1 MADSARGERL
11 KSDPPTDEPRLE
23 SWGEIAAY
31 LRREIRTV
39 QRWEKYQGLPI
50 RRLTIGK
57 LGSVYAYRS
66 ELDKWYRER
75 QPQAEAEI
83 EACGKESVC
92 EVLEPE
98 PQPVSVPPAAEEN
111 KGDIKRKRWSKQRWV
126 IGVAVILFAT
136 AGVAYLAIPHSP
148 VKVVRTP
155 ARTRLFVRPF
165 TNSGGDSQQN
175 EFIAGLTDETI
186 TQLGQID
193 PSRLGVIAPTSARLL
208 AAKPIE
214 ELGHLL
220 KVAYVLE
227 GSVRRSGNQVRIDA
241 QLISVDDQ
249 TPIWSKSYTNDL
261 SDILQVQDQVA
272 MAITK
277 EIQAKIPAIGLELSS
292 GRPVN
297 RVNPAAYDAYLRGR
311 LFWTNRDLPRSI
323 DAFQQALREDPR
335 YSLARTGL
343 ASAYLLSGQVPN
355 DAMPPN
361 QAMPKARDNA
371 RQAIE
376 EDPSIAEAHCVL
388 ANISANYD
396 WDFPAAER
404 EYLSAIKLDA
414 NNPTAHEWYGH
425 YLITRNRLAEAQ
437 AETSLALDLDP
448 VSPLL
453 NSARAETFFYARDYD
468 NAIAQAR
475 RTLEQYPNNLYASF
489 WLASA
494 EREKRMFSE
503 AVSGFAQ
510 LSKTMADNP
519 AMLMAYGHA
528 LAVSGDQARAQRVL
542 SDLKHLAQRR
552 YVPAVYFAVMYVGLG
567 EKDTAFTWFD
577 KAFRERN
584 DRLAY
589 MAVDPLSDPV
599 RSDPRFQKLL
609 ARIGLP

>member
-1 MADSARGERL
+1 MPDSHVGGRL
-11 KSDPPTDEPRLE
+11 KSDPPSDEPRLE

-75 QPQAEAEI
+75 QPQAETET
-83 EACGKESVC
+83 EASGNDSNGEGIDV
-92 EVLEPE
+92 E
-98 PQPVSVPPAAEEN
+98 PQPAPVPLVQESQED
-111 KGDIKRKRWSKQRWV
+111 GKRKRWSKRRRV
-126 IGVAVILFAT
+126 ISVAAILFAT
-136 AGVAYLAIPHSP
+136 VGLAYLAIPHSP
-148 VKVVRTP
+148 VKVVRTQG
-155 ARTRLFVRPF
+155 RTRLFVRPF
-165 TNSGGDSQQN
+165 TNSSGDSQQN

-208 AAKPIE
+208 ATKPIQ
-214 ELGHLL
+214 ELGRLL
-220 KVAYVLE
+220 NVAYVLE
-227 GSVRRSGNQVRIDA
+227 GSVRRSGNQVRIDV
-241 QLISVDDQ
+241 QLVSVDDQ
-249 TPIWSKSYTNDL
+249 TPIWSNSYTNDL
-261 SDILQVQDQVA
+261 SDILRVQDQVA
-272 MAITK
+272 LAITK
-277 EIQAKIPAIGLELSS
+277 EIQSKIPAIGLESTPAH
-292 GRPVN
+292 PVN
-297 RVNPAAYDAYLRGR
+297 RVNPVAYDAYIRGR
-311 LFWTNRDLPRSI
+311 LYWTNRDLPRSV
-323 DAFQQALREDPR
+323 DAFQQALREDSR

-343 ASAYLLSGQVPN
+343 ASAFLLSGQVPN

-371 RQAIE
+371 RQALQE
-376 EDPSIAEAHCVL
+376 NSSIAEAHCVL

-404 EYLSAIKLDA
+404 EYLRAIKLDP

-468 NAIAQAR
+468 NGIAQAR
-475 RTLEQYPNNLYASF
+475 RTLEQYPNNLYAGF

-494 EREKRMFSE
+494 EREKKLYSE
-503 AVSGFAQ
+503 AVPGFAQ
-510 LSKTMADNP
+510 LSKMAVDNP

-528 LAVSGDQARAQRVL
+528 LAVSGDKVHAQRVL
-542 SDLKHLAQRR
+542 SELKQLAKRR
-552 YVPAVYFAVMYVGLG
+552 YVPAIYFAAMYVGLG
-567 EKDTAFTWFD
+567 EKDAAFTWFD
-577 KAFRERN
+577 KAFLERN

-589 MAVDPLSDPV
+589 LAVDPLSDPV
-599 RSDPRFQKLL
+599 RSDPRFTKLL

>member
-1 MADSARGERL
+1 MPDSHVGGRL
-11 KSDPPTDEPRLE
+11 KSDPPSDEPRLE

-75 QPQAEAEI
+75 QPQAETET
-83 EACGKESVC
+83 EASGNDSNGEGIDV
-92 EVLEPE
+92 E
-98 PQPVSVPPAAEEN
+98 PQPAPVPLVEESQED
-111 KGDIKRKRWSKQRWV
+111 GKRKRWSKRRRV
-126 IGVAVILFAT
+126 ISVAAILFAT
-136 AGVAYLAIPHSP
+136 VGLAYLAIPHSP
-148 VKVVRTP
+148 VKVVRTQG
-155 ARTRLFVRPF
+155 RTRLFVRPF
-165 TNSGGDSQQN
+165 TNSSGDSQQN

-208 AAKPIE
+208 ATKPIQ
-214 ELGHLL
+214 ELGRLL
-220 KVAYVLE
+220 NVAYVLE
-227 GSVRRSGNQVRIDA
+227 GSVRRSGNQVRIDV
-241 QLISVDDQ
+241 QLVSVDDQ
-249 TPIWSKSYTNDL
+249 TPIWSNSYTNDL
-261 SDILQVQDQVA
+261 SDILRVQDQVA
-272 MAITK
+272 LAITK
-277 EIQAKIPAIGLELSS
+277 EIQSKIPAIGLESTPAH
-292 GRPVN
+292 PVN
-297 RVNPAAYDAYLRGR
+297 RVNPVAYDAYIRGR
-311 LFWTNRDLPRSI
+311 LYWTNRDLPRSV
-323 DAFQQALREDPR
+323 DAFQQALREDSR

-343 ASAYLLSGQVPN
+343 ASAFLLSGQVPN

-371 RQAIE
+371 RQALQE
-376 EDPSIAEAHCVL
+376 NSSIAEAHCVL

-404 EYLSAIKLDA
+404 EYLRAIKLDP

-468 NAIAQAR
+468 NGIAQAR
-475 RTLEQYPNNLYASF
+475 RTLEQYPNNLYAGF

-494 EREKRMFSE
+494 EREKKLYSE
-503 AVSGFAQ
+503 AVPGFAQ
-510 LSKTMADNP
+510 LSKMAVDNP

-528 LAVSGDQARAQRVL
+528 LAVSGDKVHAQRVL
-542 SDLKHLAQRR
+542 SELKQLAKRR
-552 YVPAVYFAVMYVGLG
+552 YVPAIYFAAMYVGLG
-567 EKDTAFTWFD
+567 EKDAAFTWFD
-577 KAFRERN
+577 KAFLERN

-589 MAVDPLSDPV
+589 LAVDPLSDPV
-599 RSDPRFQKLL
+599 RSDPRFTKLL

>member
-1 MADSARGERL
+1 MPDSHVGGRL
-11 KSDPPTDEPRLE
+11 KSDPPSDEPRLE

-75 QPQAEAEI
+75 QPQAETET
-83 EACGKESVC
+83 EASGKDSNGEGIDV
-92 EVLEPE
+92 E
-98 PQPVSVPPAAEEN
+98 PQPAPVPVVEESQED
-111 KGDIKRKRWSKQRWV
+111 GKRKSWSKRRRV
-126 IGVAVILFAT
+126 ISVAAILFASV
-136 AGVAYLAIPHSP
+136 GLAYLAIPHSP
-148 VKVVRTP
+148 VKVVRTQG
-155 ARTRLFVRPF
+155 RTRLFVRPF
-165 TNSGGDSQQN
+165 TNSSGDSRQN

-208 AAKPIE
+208 AAKPIQ
-214 ELGHLL
+214 ELGRLL
-220 KVAYVLE
+220 NVAYVLE
-227 GSVRRSGNQVRIDA
+227 GSVRRSGNQVRIDV
-241 QLISVDDQ
+241 QLVSVDDQ
-249 TPIWSKSYTNDL
+249 TPIWSNSYTNDL
-261 SDILQVQDQVA
+261 SDILRVQDQVA
-272 MAITK
+272 LAITK
-277 EIQAKIPAIGLELSS
+277 EIQSKIPAIGLESTPAH
-292 GRPVN
+292 PVN
-297 RVNPAAYDAYLRGR
+297 RVNPVAYDAYIRGR
-311 LFWTNRDLPRSI
+311 LYWTNRDLPRSV
-323 DAFQQALREDPR
+323 DAFQQALREDSR

-343 ASAYLLSGQVPN
+343 ASAFLLSGQVPN

-371 RQAIE
+371 RQALQE
-376 EDPSIAEAHCVL
+376 NSSIAEAHCVL

-404 EYLSAIKLDA
+404 EYLRAIQLDP

-425 YLITRNRLAEAQ
+425 YLITRNHLAEAQ

-475 RTLEQYPNNLYASF
+475 RTLEQYPNNLYAGF

-494 EREKRMFSE
+494 EREKKLYSE
-503 AVSGFAQ
+503 AVPGFAQ
-510 LSKTMADNP
+510 LSKMAVDNP
-519 AMLMAYGHA
+519 AMLMAYGHV
-528 LAVSGDQARAQRVL
+528 LAVSGDKVHAQRVL
-542 SDLKHLAQRR
+542 SELKQLAKRR
-552 YVPAVYFAVMYVGLG
+552 YVPAIYFAAMYVGLG
-567 EKDTAFTWFD
+567 EKDAAFTWFD
-577 KAFRERN
+577 KAFLERN

-589 MAVDPLSDPV
+589 LAVDPLSDPV
-599 RSDPRFQKLL
+599 RSDPRFTKLL

>member
-1 MADSARGERL
+1 MPDSHVGGRL
-11 KSDPPTDEPRLE
+11 MSDPPTDEPRLE

-31 LRREIRTV
+31 LRREVRTV
-39 QRWEKYQGLPI
+39 QRWEKYQGLPV

-75 QPQAEAEI
+75 QPQAEADTSGNGKDSEI
-83 EACGKESVC
+83 ESVD
-92 EVLEPE
+92 EGQPPPAPVVSPEPE
-98 PQPVSVPPAAEEN
+98 NTNWSAP
-111 KGDIKRKRWSKQRWV
+111 KHWRKTRW
-126 IGVAVILFAT
+126 IIVAVACLSLA
-136 AGVAYLAIPHSP
+136 AVAYFAIPDSP
-148 VKVVRTP
+148 VRVVRTQY
-155 ARTRLFVRPF
+155 RTRLFVRPF
-165 TNSGGDSQQN
+165 TNSDKNPQQD

-193 PSRLGVIAPTSARLL
+193 SSRLGVIAPTSARLL
-208 AAKPIE
+208 ATKPID
-214 ELGHLL
+214 ELGRQLN
-220 KVAYVLE
+220 VAYVLE

-241 QLISVDDQ
+241 QLISVNDQ
-249 TPIWSKSYTNDL
+249 TPIWSDSYTNDL
-261 SDILQVQDQVA
+261 SDILSVQDQVA

-277 EIQAKIPAIGLELSS
+277 QIRAKIPAIGLEVSS
-292 GRPVN
+292 ARAVN

-311 LFWTNRDLPRSI
+311 LYWTNRDLPRSV
-323 DAFQQALREDPR
+323 DAFQQALLQDPH

-361 QAMPKARDNA
+361 EAMPKARDNA
-371 RQAIE
+371 KQALR
-376 EDPSIAEAHCVL
+376 EDASIAEAHCVL

-404 EYLSAIKLDA
+404 QYLQAIKLDA

-437 AETSLALDLDP
+437 AEASLALDLDP

-494 EREKRMFSE
+494 QREKKLYAE

-510 LSKTMADNP
+510 LSKMAKDNP

-528 LAVSGDQARAQRVL
+528 LAVSGDQANAHAVL
-542 SDLKHLAQRR
+542 GELKQLAKKR
-552 YVPAVYFAVMYVGLG
+552 YVPAIYFAVMYVGLG
-567 EKDTAFTWFD
+567 EKDNAFDWFD
-577 KAFRERN
+577 KAFQERN

-589 MAVDPLSDPV
+589 LAIDPLSDPI
-599 RSDPRFQKLL
+599 RTDARFQKLL
-609 ARIGLP
+609 ARLGLP

>member
-1 MADSARGERL
+1 MADSPLGERL

-83 EACGKESVC
+83 ETSGKDGENVD
-92 EVLEPE
+92 VE
-98 PQPVSVPPAAEEN
+98 PQPVRVKPTAEEN
-111 KGDIKRKRWSKQRWV
+111 KEDVKTRKRWSKRRRV
-126 IGVAVILFAT
+126 ISVAAILFAT
-136 AGVAYLAIPHSP
+136 AGVAYLAIPNSP
-148 VKVVRTP
+148 IKVVRTP
-155 ARTRLFVRPF
+155 SRTRLFVRPF
-165 TNSGGDSQQN
+165 TNSSGDSQQN

-208 AAKPIE
+208 ATKPIE
-214 ELGHLL
+214 ELGRLL
-220 KVAYVLE
+220 NVAYVLE

-261 SDILQVQDQVA
+261 SDILRVQDQVA

-277 EIQAKIPAIGLELSS
+277 EIQAKIPAIGLELTSAH
-292 GRPVN
+292 PVN
-297 RVNPAAYDAYLRGR
+297 RVNPTAYDAYIRGR
-311 LFWTNRDLPRSI
+311 LYWTNRDLPRSV
-323 DAFQQALREDPR
+323 DAFQQALREDSH

-343 ASAYLLSGQVPN
+343 ASAFLLSGQVPN

-371 RQAIE
+371 RQALE

-396 WDFPAAER
+396 WDFLAAER
-404 EYLSAIKLDA
+404 EYLRAIKLDA

-425 YLITRNRLAEAQ
+425 YLITRNRLVEAQ

-475 RTLEQYPNNLYASF
+475 RTLEQYPNNLYAGF

-494 EREKRMFSE
+494 QREKKLYSE

-510 LSKTMADNP
+510 LRKMATDNP

-528 LAVSGDQARAQRVL
+528 LAVSGDKAQAQRVL
-542 SDLKHLAQRR
+542 SELKQLAHKR
-552 YVPAVYFAVMYVGLG
+552 YVPAIYFAVMYVGLE
-567 EKDTAFTWFD
+567 EKDMAFTWFD
-577 KAFRERN
+577 KAFQERN

-589 MAVDPLSDPV
+589 LAVDPLSDPV
-599 RSDPRFQKLL
+599 RSDPRFKKLL

>member
-1 MADSARGERL
+1 MPDSHVGGRL
-11 KSDPPTDEPRLE
+11 KSDPPSDEPRLE

-75 QPQAEAEI
+75 QPQAETET
-83 EACGKESVC
+83 EASGNDSNGEGIDV
-92 EVLEPE
+92 E
-98 PQPVSVPPAAEEN
+98 PQPAPVPLVQESQED
-111 KGDIKRKRWSKQRWV
+111 GKRKRWSKRRRV
-126 IGVAVILFAT
+126 IGVAAILFAT
-136 AGVAYLAIPHSP
+136 VGLAYLAIPHSP
-148 VKVVRTP
+148 VKVVRTQG
-155 ARTRLFVRPF
+155 RTRLFVRPF
-165 TNSGGDSQQN
+165 TNSSGDSQQN

-208 AAKPIE
+208 ATKPIQ
-214 ELGHLL
+214 ELGRLL
-220 KVAYVLE
+220 NVAYVLE
-227 GSVRRSGNQVRIDA
+227 GSVRRSGNQVRIDV
-241 QLISVDDQ
+241 QLVSVDDQ
-249 TPIWSKSYTNDL
+249 TPIWSNSYTNDL
-261 SDILQVQDQVA
+261 SDILRVQDQVA
-272 MAITK
+272 LAITK
-277 EIQAKIPAIGLELSS
+277 EIQSKIPAIGLESTPAH
-292 GRPVN
+292 PVN
-297 RVNPAAYDAYLRGR
+297 RVNPVAYDAYIRGR
-311 LFWTNRDLPRSI
+311 LYWTNRDLPRSV
-323 DAFQQALREDPR
+323 DAFQQALREDSR

-343 ASAYLLSGQVPN
+343 ASAFLLSGQVPN

-371 RQAIE
+371 RQALQE
-376 EDPSIAEAHCVL
+376 NSSIAEAHCVL

-404 EYLSAIKLDA
+404 EYLRAIKLDP

-475 RTLEQYPNNLYASF
+475 RTLEQYPNNLYAGF

-494 EREKRMFSE
+494 EREKKLYSE
-503 AVSGFAQ
+503 AVPGFAQ
-510 LSKTMADNP
+510 LSKMAVDNP

-528 LAVSGDQARAQRVL
+528 LAVSGDKVHAQRVL
-542 SDLKHLAQRR
+542 SELKQLAKRR
-552 YVPAVYFAVMYVGLG
+552 YVPAIYFAAMYVGLG
-567 EKDTAFTWFD
+567 EKDAAFTWFD
-577 KAFRERN
+577 KAFLERN

-589 MAVDPLSDPV
+589 LAVDPLSDPV
-599 RSDPRFQKLL
+599 RSDPRFTKLL

>member
-1 MADSARGERL
+1 MADSPLSERL
-11 KSDPPTDEPRLE
+11 RPDPPTDEPRLE

-31 LRREIRTV
+31 LHREIRTV
-39 QRWEKYQGLPI
+39 QRWEKYQGLPV
-50 RRLTIGK
+50 RRLVIGK
-57 LGSVYAYRS
+57 LGTVYAYRS
-66 ELDKWYRER
+66 ELDKWFRER
-75 QPQAEAEI
+75 QPQDI
-83 EACGKESVC
+83 ETGGA
-92 EVLEPE
+92 EPE
-98 PQPVSVPPAAEEN
+98 LVAVTSPPEEN
-111 KGDIKRKRWSKQRWV
+111 KKDVKPGRWSKRRRA
-126 IGVAVILFAT
+126 IAVAAVLFAT
-136 AGVAYLAIPHSP
+136 IALAYLAIPHSP

-155 ARTRLFVRPF
+155 NRTRLFVRPF
-165 TNSGGDSQQN
+165 TNSSGDSQQN

-186 TQLGQID
+186 TQLGQIA
-193 PSRLGVIAPTSARLL
+193 PSRLGVIAPTSSRLL

-214 ELGHLL
+214 ELGRLL
-220 KVAYVLE
+220 HVEYVLE

-261 SDILQVQDQVA
+261 SDILRVQDQVA

-277 EIQAKIPAIGLELSS
+277 EIQAKIPAIGELTPT
-292 GRPVN
+292 RPAN

-311 LFWTNRDLPRSI
+311 LYWTNRDLPRSI
-323 DAFQQALREDPR
+323 DAFQQALRQDAH

-361 QAMPKARDNA
+361 EAMPKARDNA
-371 RQAIE
+371 RQALQ
-376 EDPSIAEAHCVL
+376 EDPSLAEAHCVL

-468 NAIAQAR
+468 NAIAQAQ
-475 RTLEQYPNNLYASF
+475 RTLEQYPNNLYARF

-494 EREKRMFSE
+494 EREKRMYSE
-503 AVSGFAQ
+503 AVPGFAQ
-510 LSKTMADNP
+510 LSRTMADNP

-528 LAVSGDQARAQRVL
+528 LAVSGDRAHAERVL
-542 SDLKHLAQRR
+542 SELKQLARRR
-552 YVPAVYFAVMYVGLG
+552 YVPAVYFAVMYLGFG

-577 KAFRERN
+577 RAFTERN

-589 MAVDPLSDPV
+589 LAVDPLSDPV
-599 RSDPRFQKLL
+599 RSDPRFQRLL
-609 ARIGLP
+609 ARVGLP